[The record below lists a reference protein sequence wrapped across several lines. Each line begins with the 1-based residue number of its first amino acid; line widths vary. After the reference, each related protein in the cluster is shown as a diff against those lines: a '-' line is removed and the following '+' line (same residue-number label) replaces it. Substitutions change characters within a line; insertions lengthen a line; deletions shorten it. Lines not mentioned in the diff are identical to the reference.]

1 MEIISQLFAP
11 IATYFGMET
20 ARLVELFAQAVGILA
35 MCFSIISFQQKSRR
49 NILIL
54 QVVGASLFVF
64 NFLLLGQYIGA
75 VLNLLGCARYILFLH
90 KDKLHTDNNLW
101 LGIFTA
107 LYFGAYVLCFTVFG
121 EEPTLP
127 NLALQILPVL
137 GMIFGHLAFRSSDP
151 AKIRKISLASSVSWL
166 TFNSIVFSVGAIL
179 CEVFNIVSIFIAMAR
194 FDRKKQ

>member
-1 MEIISQLFAP
+1 MDI
-11 IATYFGMET
+11 
-20 ARLVELFAQAVGILA
+20 FAQAVGIVA

-54 QVVGASLFVF
+54 QIIGASLFFV
-64 NFLLLGQYIGA
+64 NFLLLDQYIGA
-75 VLNLLGCARYILFLH
+75 ILNLLGCARYILFLH
-90 KDKLHTDNNLW
+90 KEKLHTDNNLW

-107 LYFGAYVLCFTVFG
+107 AYVGAYVLCFTVFG

-127 NLALQILPVL
+127 NLVLQILPVL

-166 TFNSIVFSVGAIL
+166 TFNSIVVAIGAIL
-179 CEVFNIVSIFIAMAR
+179 CEVFNIVSIFVAMAR
-194 FDRKKQ
+194 FDRKKK